1 MRIKPPSTTR
11 TGEYLLEKPVGVKLA
26 VLLTCASLWNHVV
39 CCPIGS
45 NACHGDILETRHEA
59 SAFLANGTDT
69 PNDCASGLFPPR
81 CSQTDSC
88 RNRCGETADDVDYT
102 CHCDQLCV
110 KYGDCCVD
118 VQEHCSIDVL
128 DNPPAQRPPCIYDP
142 DSYLDQSFLFV
153 STCPHG
159 ADINSDEDDDVK
171 VLGEDGIVYANAARA
186 RCNGATSA
194 MPLVLVDNSEAES
207 GNHST
212 GPFVR
217 TCVKAVDTCGT
228 KGTLF
233 GERSLNSLCASFQ
246 GPVRSFRR
254 PGRKR
259 RLYRNAYCALC
270 NGDVPD
276 LRCPGGLT
284 TYSQKEMAN
293 SLFQDTREKSSE
305 VADDIPAAF
314 SIVLNFGLDGVEKYK
329 FSSETKETMLHN
341 EERCQENFI
350 WDPFAEL
357 CRQIYCGTQFTL
369 VDSKCIQKPKES
381 TGRIVTNTSL
391 FSVRSINYTRITVVM
406 NLSLDH
412 ANEIRM
418 ENLKQSLSNSIVK
431 YYNISAERIKN
442 MEVSIVWDPEHV
454 REYLETSNSV
464 LLIHENGYGLEETD
478 SLESANSSGTP
489 ATLITHFDL
498 YESPKEDIEPS
509 INAIIES
516 IASSFSLSSMFFE
529 ELNATAEVSSVLS
542 IPLVLDDWCGE
553 QAGGVLRE
561 YWNDE
566 FTFLPKSE
574 NSTAIGKVYVNK
586 TGRTFRTGEFV
597 ANVLVRV
604 TGDEKANMTT
614 NSIVVVCDRGTGLPR
629 SCPRVEFN
637 LTQVDVFE
645 NNTLVLYVG
654 QGSLSVFCRHYV
666 LMPNGRVR
674 LCLDELRQGL
684 SHQGQLF
691 DGPILALVSLVLSVI
706 SIVSLALVL
715 VTYSL
720 FSELRNLPGWNIIFL
735 TGSLFIMQFTFL
747 LSQRQSVQG
756 MSCRAAAIV
765 CHYTVINSFFWMNVL
780 AYDLYK
786 TFRTSRTA
794 MGGVREVSRH
804 LPSYMAYAFGAPLV
818 IVGAC
823 VALDYF
829 DTPLSPSYGLFGV
842 CWIVNKLSA
851 LTFFAVP
858 MAALL
863 LLNFIF
869 YVLTVCSVHSVT
881 KQKPGVV
888 LRRHSGSCPATA
900 STYLRMA
907 TGMGLTWVFG
917 FVAAFVR
924 SSEAAR
930 TAFTYLF
937 IVCNTLQ
944 GLFLFYAFVCN
955 RKTFCLYRS
964 LFCNVRQGARAKLSN
979 SSSVS
984 SVSTVTSQASLS
996 SVHST
1001 NSARVPSAG
1010 GGP

>member
-1 MRIKPPSTTR
+1 MK
-11 TGEYLLEKPVGVKLA
+11 KPVVAKLA
-26 VLLTCASLWNHVV
+26 VLLTCASLWNHVA
-39 CCPIGS
+39 CYPTGSKACIG
-45 NACHGDILETRHEA
+45 GILCSERDD
-59 SAFLANGTDT
+59 SSPFLANGTATAGDRG
-69 PNDCASGLFPPR
+69 SGLFPPR

-88 RNRCGETADDVDYT
+88 RNRCGETADDEDYT
-102 CHCDQLCV
+102 CHCDQSCF

-118 VQEHCSIDVL
+118 VQEHCSMDAL
-128 DNPPAQRPPCIYDP
+128 ADPPALRPPCIYDP
-142 DSYLDQSFLFV
+142 DSYLDQSFLYV
-153 STCPHG
+153 STCPHA
-159 ADINSDEDDDVK
+159 ADINSDEDDDDDVK

-194 MPLVLVDNSEAES
+194 VPLVLVDNSEAES

-212 GPFVR
+212 GLFVR
-217 TCVKAVDTCGT
+217 TCVKAVDTCRT

-233 GERSLNSLCASFQ
+233 GERSLESLCAAFQ
-246 GPVRSFRR
+246 GPVRSF
-254 PGRKR
+254 PAAGRKR
-259 RLYRNAYCALC
+259 RLYKNAYCALC

-284 TYSQKEMAN
+284 TYSQKEMAS
-293 SLFQDTREKSSE
+293 SLFQDTREKSTE

-341 EERCQENFI
+341 EGRCQDGFI
-350 WDPFAEL
+350 WDPFAKL

-369 VDSKCIQKPKES
+369 VDSKCIHKPKGN
-381 TGRIVTNTSL
+381 TGHNVTNTSL

-412 ANEIRM
+412 ASEIRM

-431 YYNISAERIKN
+431 YYNISAERIRN
-442 MEVSIVWDPEHV
+442 MAVSILWDPEHV
-454 REYLETSNSV
+454 REYIESSDSV
-464 LLIHENGYGLEETD
+464 LVIHENGYGLEETD
-478 SLESANSSGTP
+478 SPDSANNSGTP

-498 YESPKEDIEPS
+498 YEPRKEDIEPS

-542 IPLVLDDWCGE
+542 KPLVLDDWCGE

-566 FTFLPKSE
+566 FVFLPKSE
-574 NSTAIGKVYVNK
+574 NSTGIGKVYVNK

-614 NSIVVVCDRGTGLPR
+614 NSIVIVCDRGTGLPR

-637 LTQVDVFE
+637 LTQVEIFE
-645 NNTLVLYVG
+645 NNTLVLYAG

-720 FSELRNLPGWNIIFL
+720 FSELRNLPGWNILFL
-735 TGSLFIMQFTFL
+735 NGSLFVMQLTFL

-786 TFRTSRTA
+786 TFRTNGTA

-818 IVGAC
+818 IVGTC

-858 MAALL
+858 MAVLL
-863 LLNFIF
+863 LLNFVF

-881 KQKPGVV
+881 KQKPGAVV
-888 LRRHSGSCPATA
+888 LRRHSGNCPATA
-900 STYLRMA
+900 TTYLRMA

-924 SSEAAR
+924 SSEEAR

-955 RKTFCLYRS
+955 RKTYCLYRS
-964 LFCNVRQGARAKLSN
+964 LFCNVRRGARAKLSN

-984 SVSTVTSQASLS
+984 SVSTVTSQVSLS

-1001 NSARVPSAG
+1001 SSARAPGAG
-1010 GGP
+1010 GGR

>member
-1 MRIKPPSTTR
+1 MRIKPPPTTR
-11 TGEYLLEKPVGVKLA
+11 TGENVLEKPVVVKLA
-26 VLLTCASLWNHVV
+26 VLLTCASFWNHVA
-39 CCPIGS
+39 CYPTGS
-45 NACHGDILETRHEA
+45 NSCRRDISRTGHEA
-59 SAFLANGTDT
+59 SPLMGNETST
-69 PNDCASGLFPPR
+69 THDCCSGLFPPR

-88 RNRCGETADDVDYT
+88 RNRCGETADDEDYT
-102 CHCDQLCV
+102 CHCDQSCV

-118 VQEHCSIDVL
+118 VQEHCSIDPL
-128 DNPPAQRPPCIYDP
+128 ADPPALRPPCIYDP
-142 DSYLDQSFLFV
+142 DSYLDQSFLYV

-186 RCNGATSA
+186 RCNGATGA
-194 MPLVLVDNSEAES
+194 VPLVLVDNSEAES
-207 GNHST
+207 GNHSA

-228 KGTLF
+228 KGTMF
-233 GERSLNSLCASFQ
+233 GERSLESLCAAFQ
-246 GPVRSFRR
+246 GPVRSFSKA
-254 PGRKR
+254 GRKR

-270 NGDVPD
+270 NADVPD

-284 TYSQKEMAN
+284 TYSQKEMGS
-293 SLFQDTREKSSE
+293 SLFQDTREKSNE
-305 VADDIPAAF
+305 VADNIPAAF
-314 SIVLNFGLDGVEKYK
+314 SIVLNFGLDGVGKYDY
-329 FSSETKETMLHN
+329 FLETREIMLHN
-341 EERCQENFI
+341 EQRCQDNFI

-369 VDSKCIQKPKES
+369 VDSKCVQKPKGS
-381 TGRIVTNTSL
+381 TGHIVTDTSL
-391 FSVRSINYTRITVVM
+391 FSARSINYTRITVVM

-418 ENLKQSLSNSIVK
+418 ENLKQSLSSSIVK

-442 MEVSIVWDPEHV
+442 VAVSILWDPEHV
-454 REYLETSNSV
+454 REYHESPNSV
-464 LLIHENGYGLEETD
+464 LLIHENGYGLEETGSPD
-478 SLESANSSGTP
+478 SAKSSLTSA
-489 ATLITHFDL
+489 ALIMHFDL
-498 YESPKEDIEPS
+498 CEPRIENTEPS

-529 ELNATAEVSSVLS
+529 ELNATAGVISVRS
-542 IPLVLDDWCGE
+542 KPLVLDDWCGE

-574 NSTAIGKVYVNK
+574 NSTGIVKVNK
-586 TGRTFRTGEFV
+586 TGRLFRTGEFV
-597 ANVLVRV
+597 ANFLVRAPV
-604 TGDEKANMTT
+604 TEKANMTE
-614 NSIVVVCDRGTGLPR
+614 NKIVVVCDRGTGLPR
-629 SCPRVEFN
+629 SCPQVEFN
-637 LTQVDVFE
+637 LTQVEIFE

-654 QGSLSVFCRHYV
+654 QGSLSVLCRHYV
-666 LMPNGRVR
+666 LMPNGKVR

-684 SHQGQLF
+684 CHQGQLF

-735 TGSLFIMQFTFL
+735 TGSLFVMQFTFL

-786 TFRTSRTA
+786 TFRTNGTA

-804 LPSYMAYAFGAPLV
+804 LPFYMAYAFGTPLL
-818 IVGAC
+818 IVGTC

-829 DTPLSPSYGLFGV
+829 GTPLSPSYGLFDV

-863 LLNFIF
+863 LLNFVF
-869 YVLTVCSVHSVT
+869 YVLTVCSVHSVAT
-881 KQKPGVV
+881 QNPGIV
-888 LRRHSGSCPATA
+888 LRRHSGSCPTTAT
-900 STYLRMA
+900 TYLRMA

-924 SSEAAR
+924 SSEAAG

-955 RKTFCLYRS
+955 RKTYSLYRS
-964 LFCNVRQGARAKLSN
+964 LLCDVRRGARAKLSN

-996 SVHST
+996 SVRST
-1001 NSARVPSAG
+1001 NSTRVPSAG